1 MRKVEPTIKY
11 LKGRKRCEKRGLDLS
26 LLDDV
31 IHILAT
37 RQFTDAEIVK
47 YKVHNLS
54 GKYKGY
60 QELHLGNRNSNW
72 LLVYRIMGNK
82 IQFEDTYVSL
92 ENTGTHDE
100 CLGTESVDDK
110 EIIWI

>member
-1 MRKVEPTIKY
+1 MRRIEPTIKY
-11 LKGRKRCEKRGLDLS
+11 LKGRKRCKKRGLDLK

-31 IHILAT
+31 IHTLAT
-37 RQFTDAEIVK
+37 RQFTNEEIIK

-82 IQFEDTYVSL
+82 VRFEDTFVSL

-100 CLGTESVDDK
+100 CLGMEQIND
-110 EIIWI
+110 ELIWL

>member
-1 MRKVEPTIKY
+1 MIND
-11 LKGRKRCEKRGLDLS
+11 RKRCKKRGLNLKILVEVED
-26 LLDDV
+26 
-31 IHILAT
+31 ILAT

-72 LLVYRIMGNK
+72 LLVYRIMENRVRL
-82 IQFEDTYVSL
+82 EDTYVSL
-92 ENTGTHDE
+92 ENTGTHE
-100 CLGTESVDDK
+100 NCLGCEEKRNKLV
-110 EIIWI
+110 